1 MKVLT
6 GLVFLLLTALSSA
19 AQVSN
24 EKLAEQ
30 LHNFEANWLS
40 ANLNSDQQWK
50 QRFTDG
56 KLAVVPADRSSLDT
70 RALDV
75 SSILDPTLAANEIKV
90 RITGTITLITNN
102 HLKDRSFRFLDTFN
116 RKDGKWEMIATGLAP
131 TNESSAGIDKR
142 SVETQLTDLE
152 NTLATAGNHRSV
164 VESMIASDFV
174 GTTADG
180 KVHDRMDWLRSMETQ
195 KFKAK
200 IDDIAIHLVSDTVAV
215 ITGIDTSTKTDE
227 KASEVVSKE
236 RITHTWLN
244 RNGNWQLLA
253 SQATELR

>member
-6 GLVFLLLTALSSA
+6 FLVFLLFTTLPST

-24 EKLAEQ
+24 ENLAEQ
-30 LHNFEANWLS
+30 LHNFEADWLK
-40 ANLNSDQQWK
+40 ADLNSDQQWK
-50 QRFTDG
+50 QRFADR
-56 KLAVVPADRSSLDT
+56 KLAIVPADRTSFEK
-70 RALDV
+70 RALEV
-75 SSILDPTLAANEIKV
+75 SSILDPTLAANEMKV

-116 RKDGKWEMIATGLAP
+116 KKYGKWEMVATGLAP

-152 NTLATAGNHRSV
+152 NTLSTAGNHRSV
-164 VESMIASDFV
+164 VESMIAADFV

-180 KVHDRMDWLRSMETQ
+180 TVQDRMDWLRTMETQ

-215 ITGIDTSTKTDE
+215 VTGIDTSTKTDE

-253 SQATELR
+253 SQATKLR